1 MVKSSNKIKIIL
13 CSVLLLIL
21 VLILIIILL
30 YKSFTS
36 PVNKNNKEVNEYE
49 VKSGENYS
57 VIASNLKKEGYIKN
71 ELIFKIF
78 VKLMEPKS
86 LEAGI
91 YELSPSMDLKTIIDT
106 FNKGAKDTRET
117 VSITFVEG
125 KNMRYVINKITDN
138 MNITEEDILNKL
150 KEEEYLNSLIDKHF
164 IITDEIKN
172 NDIYYSLEG
181 YLYPDTYTF
190 YKDSTIEDIFEKM
203 INNLENKLTKYKDEI
218 ESSGY
223 TFHQMLTLASII
235 EAEAG
240 KSKDRKDVAS
250 VFYNR
255 LKDNWS
261 LGSDVT
267 TYYAEKLELWSR
279 DLYKKEINRCNAYNT
294 RSSCMSGKLPVGPIC
309 NPSID
314 SVIASIEPSET
325 NYYYFVADVYGNTYF
340 SETAAAHDK
349 MVSKL
354 KSEGKWYEY
363 SN

>member
-1 MVKSSNKIKIIL
+1 MGKISNKLKIIL
-13 CSVLLLIL
+13 CSISLLIL
-21 VLILIIILL
+21 IIILIIILL

-36 PVNKNNKEVNEYE
+36 PVDKNNKEVYQYE

-57 VIASNLKKEGYIKN
+57 LIASNLKKEKFIKN
-71 ELIFKIF
+71 ELVFKIF

-106 FNKGAKDTRET
+106 FNKGAKDMRET

-125 KNMRYVINKITDN
+125 KNMRYVISKITEN
-138 MNITEEDILNKL
+138 MDITEEEILNKL
-150 KEEEYLNSLIDKHF
+150 KDEEYLNSLIDKYF

-172 NDIYYSLEG
+172 KDIYYSLEG

-190 YKDSTIEDIFEKM
+190 YKDSTIEEIFEKM
-203 INNLENKLTKYKDEI
+203 INNLESKLTSYKSEI

-255 LKDNWS
+255 LKDNWA

-279 DLYKKEINRCNAYNT
+279 DLYKKEVNSCNAYNT
-294 RSSCMSGKLPVGPIC
+294 RSSCMRGKLPVGPIC

-314 SVIASIEPSET
+314 SVIASIEPNET
-325 NYYYFVADVYGNTYF
+325 KYYFFVADMYGNTYF
-340 SETAAAHDK
+340 NETASGHDK
-349 MVSKL
+349 TINKL
-354 KSEGKWYEY
+354 KREGKWYEY
-363 SN
+363 N